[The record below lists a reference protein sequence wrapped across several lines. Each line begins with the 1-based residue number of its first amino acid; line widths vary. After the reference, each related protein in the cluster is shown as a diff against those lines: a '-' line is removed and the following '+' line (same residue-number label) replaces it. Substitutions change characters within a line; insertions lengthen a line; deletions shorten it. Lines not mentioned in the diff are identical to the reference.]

1 MGAIAPDVSLYVMVA
16 VSIWVMDIP
25 ARRVFGELYY
35 SDAWQAVFAVDNSFI
50 LWGLGLGIALWR
62 RASVFVAFCAAGLLH
77 LAFDF
82 PLHTHDARQH
92 FWPVTDWVFE
102 SPVSYW
108 DNAAH
113 AGIVSPVAL
122 FLSAGALGVIWVKS
136 QKLWLRLLA
145 CALFLMELL
154 SSGIWRFIF

>member
-1 MGAIAPDVSLYVMVA
+1 MGAFVPDFSLYLMVS

-35 SDAWQAVFAVDNSFI
+35 SDAWQSVFAVDNSFI
-50 LWGLGLGIALWR
+50 LWGLAFGLALWR
-62 RASVFVAFCAAGLLH
+62 KSSVFVAFTGAALLH
-77 LAFDF
+77 LLLDF

-92 FWPVTDWVFE
+92 FWPVTNWIFE

-122 FLSAGALGVIWVKS
+122 ALAGGALVVIWQRAKTI
-136 QKLWLRLLA
+136 WLRIVA
-145 CALFLMELL
+145 TGLFVLEIA